1 MLNLVNEIKTAYA
14 SYSSTI
20 FPLIFVWI
28 AVVYMLV
35 KGKKQHIGKVLLGL
49 FVPEVLCGYVAAEH
63 AASDGRMQKKRVV
76 FLLVFILVLI
86 QLGIGLQYTNKHLK
100 VISNPSK
107 TDYEVIQI
115 IQGVSADNAA
125 PDGDLS
131 GIRMMAPAEVAAA
144 VREYDPGIV
153 LLHGKRFGYSPWSAE
168 QLMFETKVYECNC
181 LVVEQ
186 IYDSEER
193 YLEEGFEKALTTE
206 HYVIYTR

>member
-14 SYSSTI
+14 SYSNTV

-35 KGKKQHIGKVLLGL
+35 KGRKQHVGKVLLGL
-49 FVPEVLCGYVAAEH
+49 LAPEVLCGYVAAEH
-63 AASDGRMQKKRVV
+63 AAPDGRGQKKRAV
-76 FLLVFILVLI
+76 FLFVFILVLI

-100 VISNPSK
+100 MISNPSK

-115 IQGVSADNAA
+115 IQGLSAETTA

-131 GIRMMAPAEVAAA
+131 GIRMMAPADVAAA

-153 LLHGKRFGYSPWSAE
+153 LLHGKRFGYSPWSDE
-168 QLMFETKVYECNC
+168 QLMIETEEYECNC

-186 IYDSEER
+186 TYDSEER
-193 YLEEGFEKALTTE
+193 YMEEGFEKTLTTE